1 MTQVPARLQEPSKE
15 NLIYPVN
22 PFLGG
27 NMKAHSALLNIL
39 FYVNLTLCTQRLH
52 IRRRMVNRPGQT
64 FCITHSPLF
73 LKCCEQGNSN
83 NPFPRLSFH
92 PWPWQSSGSRVI
104 PKPLQLKWHV
114 PNGNPI
120 VYVRAM
126 SPFSWILFGPSGR
139 ICGTQLVSK
148 LKRNFSPCSICICF
162 SSPLELVRDWESA
175 SGSEEDTAS
184 PAWKELGLRHPLCY
198 SWETDLCSQ
207 TPLGAKQWS
216 QQLYRQLGFGAM
228 LKISALKWGFW
239 KDPQDGSCCGL
250 YRLCSVSLAKLAQC
264 QSLRGLLPLL
274 QQNCFFP

>member
-1 MTQVPARLQEPSKE
+1 
-15 NLIYPVN
+15 
-22 PFLGG
+22 
-27 NMKAHSALLNIL
+27 MKAHSALLNIL

-52 IRRRMVNRPGQT
+52 IRRQMVNRPGQT

-92 PWPWQSSGSRVI
+92 PWPWQSSGSRAI

-148 LKRNFSPCSICICF
+148 LKRNFSPCSICIYF

-228 LKISALKWGFW
+228 LKISALTWGFW
-239 KDPQDGSCCGL
+239 KDPQDGLAVVSTGSALSLWPNWHSASHLGGCCHC
-250 YRLCSVSLAKLAQC
+250 CSKIVSFHNELHC
-264 QSLRGLLPLL
+264 FLLLSWIN
-274 QQNCFFP
+274 NCYSTS